1 MKNRKLA
8 FLLCLTLLFSVLSPA
23 MVFASPPEPTT
34 PVDNP
39 LNPDPYIEISSISMS
54 FSVTTSGTS
63 TSSCNVY
70 VPDTSLHY
78 TVTMEV
84 LKQASNGSWETNALK
99 AWSYYNK
106 SGTADIPGK
115 TFSLTD
121 YGTYCLAVS
130 VDVYNSNDIKVDSTT
145 EYSRNAVYSSTGVV
159 YYI

>member
-23 MVFASPPEPTT
+23 MSFASSPETTT
-34 PVDNP
+34 PVDDP
-39 LNPDPYIEISSISMS
+39 LDPDPYIKIDSIFMT
-54 FSVTTSGTS
+54 FSVTTAGVS
-63 TSSCNVY
+63 TSACNVY

-99 AWSYYNK
+99 AWSYYNR
-106 SGTADIPGK
+106 SGTTDIPGK

-121 YGTYCLAVS
+121 YGTYCLAVT
-130 VDVYNSNDIKVDSTT
+130 VDVYNSNDILVDSAT
-145 EYSRNAVYSSTGVV
+145 EYSRNAVYTANGVT
-159 YYI
+159 YHY